1 MDFGEK
7 RGKKKVFACF
17 RPVAID
23 DEGSLKP
30 DDSVISFI
38 RTTTA
43 VAAEERRSLAGVFL
57 AYSKPCCS
65 RLRWRR
71 RFCRRKARQNSSPTK
86 SNSESE
92 RSKKVSNK
100 ENEKPKLRDSS
111 YAEDCRIDSNRWPS
125 LNYSSSATA
134 STPMCSSRASS
145 VTSNSRSSSQRK
157 GSFRENSESKQ
168 VDRAISI
175 ERERGG
181 YSSHVGL
188 CLLLVSLLVLI
199 LWGKV
204 CAIFCT
210 STCFFLVP
218 RCIGK
223 VGSAVNGGNSTVN
236 GVASPE
242 MDSESEA
249 YKKRVIMEGLLQ
261 RNRSRSRSRSRVV
274 PQVR

>member
-71 RFCRRKARQNSSPTK
+71 RFVGERLGKIHPQPRATANQRDRRKA
-86 SNSESE
+86 
-92 RSKKVSNK
+92 SNK

-168 VDRAISI
+168 VDRAIFD
-175 ERERGG
+175 RERKGRLQFTCWIVFASCVLVGFDLVGKSLRHILHFDVFFSGPSLYRKGWLGG
-181 YSSHVGL
+181 
-188 CLLLVSLLVLI
+188 
-199 LWGKV
+199 
-204 CAIFCT
+204 
-210 STCFFLVP
+210 
-218 RCIGK
+218 
-223 VGSAVNGGNSTVN
+223 
-236 GVASPE
+236 
-242 MDSESEA
+242 
-249 YKKRVIMEGLLQ
+249 Q
-261 RNRSRSRSRSRVV
+261 RW
-274 PQVR
+274 